1 MKYCSDIP
9 PSSVLYYKTICFFC
23 LPKFSLLW
31 LLLFLSSICQIGIC
45 DQVTSRVAEADS
57 ATVHRVE
64 DFTAG
69 LFDVVNGVGGR
80 VPVTVMDAT
89 GNSGNG
95 RGELF

>member
-9 PSSVLYYKTICFFC
+9 PSSALYYKTIYFFC
-23 LPKFSLLW
+23 LLNFLW
-31 LLLFLSSICQIGIC
+31 FLLFLSSIWQIGIC

-64 DFTAG
+64 DFAAG
-69 LFDVVNGVGGR
+69 LFDVGDGDGGR
-80 VPVTVMDAT
+80 VPVTVMDTT

>member
-23 LPKFSLLW
+23 LLNFLW
-31 LLLFLSSICQIGIC
+31 FLLFLSSIWQIGIC

-69 LFDVVNGVGGR
+69 LFDVVNGGGGR
-80 VPVTVMDAT
+80 VPVTVMDTT